1 MGCSFRSP
9 FVGTKAPS
17 LHTLLFQ
24 LQAVVERLAHTLCD
38 FIIAVGVG
46 VKCDGVDL
54 RHINFS
60 IHHNAFIGS
69 DIDHLTDDAA
79 SVFIVLILDEP
90 ALQADRKL
98 VDESGSTVSALLA
111 VRPLRANLSATLL
124 PDSTPK

>member
-1 MGCSFRSP
+1 M
-9 FVGTKAPS
+9 
-17 LHTLLFQ
+17 
-24 LQAVVERLAHTLCD
+24 
-38 FIIAVGVG
+38 GVG
-46 VKCDGVDL
+46 VKGDGIDL

-60 IHHNAFIGS
+60 VRHNALVGS
-69 DIDHLTDDAA
+69 DIDYLTDDAA

-98 VDESGSTVSALLA
+98 VDESESTVSALLA

>member
-1 MGCSFRSP
+1 M
-9 FVGTKAPS
+9 KAPF
-17 LHTLLFQ
+17 LYILLFQ
-24 LQAVVERLAHTLCD
+24 LSAISERFAHTRGD

-60 IHHNAFIGS
+60 IPHNALIGS
-69 DIDHLTDDAA
+69 DIDHLADNAA

-111 VRPLRANLSATLL
+111 VRPLRANLSVTLL

>member
-1 MGCSFRSP
+1 M
-9 FVGTKAPS
+9 
-17 LHTLLFQ
+17 
-24 LQAVVERLAHTLCD
+24 ERLAHTLGD
-38 FIIAVGVG
+38 LVITMGVG
-46 VKCDGVDL
+46 VKGDGIDF

-60 IHHNAFIGS
+60 VHHNAFIGS
-69 DIDHLTDDAA
+69 DIDYLTDDAA

-111 VRPLRANLSATLL
+111 VRPLRANLSVTLL

>member
-1 MGCSFRSP
+1 MVSTNIIGSMRNFI
-9 FVGTKAPS
+9 VNNNTIKTAPIAS
-17 LHTLLFQ
+17 RFT
-24 LQAVVERLAHTLCD
+24 
-38 FIIAVGVG
+38 FIISAVMVG
-46 VKCDGVDL
+46 GKCDGVDL

-60 IHHNAFIGS
+60 IHHNALIGS
-69 DIDHLTDDAA
+69 DIDHLADNAA

-111 VRPLRANLSATLL
+111 VRPLRANLSVTLL

>member
-1 MGCSFRSP
+1 MR
-9 FVGTKAPS
+9 
-17 LHTLLFQ
+17 
-24 LQAVVERLAHTLCD
+24 D
-38 FIIAVGVG
+38 FIVNNNTIKTAPIASRFTFIISAVMVGG
-46 VKCDGVDL
+46 KCDGVDL

-60 IHHNAFIGS
+60 IHHNALIGS
-69 DIDHLTDDAA
+69 DIDHLADNAA

-111 VRPLRANLSATLL
+111 VRPLRANLSVTLL

>member
-1 MGCSFRSP
+1 M
-9 FVGTKAPS
+9 
-17 LHTLLFQ
+17 
-24 LQAVVERLAHTLCD
+24 
-38 FIIAVGVG
+38 GVG

-54 RHINFS
+54 RHINFP
-60 IHHNAFIGS
+60 IHHNALIGS
-69 DIDHLTDDAA
+69 DIDHLADNAA

-111 VRPLRANLSATLL
+111 VRPLRANLSVTLL